1 MVLIFALNGKP
12 SSPNTAKRKQQ
23 TNRLPIL
30 TANRRD
36 TPPET
41 QKRRQDFSCRQ
52 TDTPLFYIK
61 HLFLVFPGHKFS
73 AATAGVVFVRRFLSD
88 EVDVHC

>member
-30 TANRRD
+30 TVNRRD

-41 QKRRQDFSCRQ
+41 QSKPPAKPVAPRLQGDN
-52 TDTPLFYIK
+52 
-61 HLFLVFPGHKFS
+61 
-73 AATAGVVFVRRFLSD
+73 AGSPTRALN
-88 EVDVHC
+88 